1 MAQVRAV
8 QNAVTPTALF
18 KSLWFWEDS
27 DQIFIR
33 AICGAVTAVFL
44 FLFFF
49 PLFEKPLERL
59 P

>member
-44 FLFFF
+44 FLFFS